1 MPDPTAPYI
10 TPPVTAFFHSALS
23 PPYPTQLSL
32 MPTTLFYELFFPLPT
47 LPLFPPSPAVF
58 SSPLLSS
65 TSPSQPAPAPTR
77 RLSRVPAPADTASLN
92 SVMPPLPAP
101 TASHITPPVT
111 AFFHSALFP
120 PYPTQ
125 LSLMPTTLFY
135 ELFFP
140 LPTLPLFPPSPA
152 VFSSPLLS
160 STSPSQPAPAPTR
173 RLSRVPAPA
182 DTASLNSVMPPLPAP
197 TASHITPP
205 VTAFFHSALFPP
217 YPTRLPLMPP
227 FLQ

>member
-1 MPDPTAPYI
+1 
-10 TPPVTAFFHSALS
+10 
-23 PPYPTQLSL
+23 

-47 LPLFPPSPAVF
+47 LPLFPSSPAVF

-65 TSPSQPAPAPTR
+65 TPLSQPAPAPTR

-152 VFSSPLLS
+152 VFSTPCSVQLPRRS
-160 STSPSQPAPAPTR
+160 QRPHQPAVF
-173 RLSRVPAPA
+173 S
-182 DTASLNSVMPPLPAP
+182 ASLPR
-197 TASHITPP
+197 
-205 VTAFFHSALFPP
+205 
-217 YPTRLPLMPP
+217 PTRLPLTP
-227 FLQ
+227 